1 MKTFDLSHYIS
12 QVDDIAIAIKPTY
25 LSKANDMTKI
35 ESFVSESKKWSRD
48 FFVWSYKIIITN
60 DSKNPLDL
68 IKYELKTISEDG
80 MITVITENQCKSNL
94 IKGKVSINSGSVFES
109 NEVIVM
115 MSRSGIIYGEC
126 IFYDKES
133 NANVVIKIS
142 PISLDSE
149 DSRQMA
155 N

>member
-25 LSKANDMTKI
+25 LSKANDMTKV
-35 ESFVSESKKWSRD
+35 ESFVSDSKKWSRD
-48 FFVWSYKIIITN
+48 FFVWSYKIMITN
-60 DSKNPLDL
+60 DSKNQLDL

-80 MITVITENQCKSNL
+80 IIRIITEDQCKSNL
-94 IKGKVSINSGSVFES
+94 INGNVSINSGSVFES

-126 IFYDKES
+126 IFTDRKS
-133 NANVVIKIS
+133 KAKVIIKIS

-149 DSRQMA
+149 DSKRMA